1 MVSHAIAPTT
11 YGGRESKF
19 GFVAVFRT
27 ENELGI
33 VENISVDCKGDST
46 DGYNLFLTIEIAD
59 DDNKNHLL
67 TFAFSHFTFSLLNR
81 IILRRSMG
89 TENLPVAHTKSSQ
102 NRLPLFAAD
111 FADYYSD

>member
-67 TFAFSHFTFSLLNR
+67 TVAFSHFTFSLLNR

-89 TENLPVAHTKSSQ
+89 TENLPVAHTQSSQ
-102 NRLPLFAAD
+102 DRLPLFSAD
-111 FADYYSD
+111 FGICIH

>member
-59 DDNKNHLL
+59 DDNKNHLP
-67 TFAFSHFTFSLLNR
+67 TQRQNIAAF
-81 IILRRSMG
+81 
-89 TENLPVAHTKSSQ
+89 
-102 NRLPLFAAD
+102 
-111 FADYYSD
+111 

>member
-33 VENISVDCKGDST
+33 VDT
-46 DGYNLFLTIEIAD
+46 F
-59 DDNKNHLL
+59 LL
-67 TFAFSHFTFSLLNR
+67 TAKAILLMDITFSSLSKLQMT
-81 IILRRSMG
+81 IIKTTCLHSLSLISLFRYL
-89 TENLPVAHTKSSQ
+89 TE
-102 NRLPLFAAD
+102 
-111 FADYYSD
+111 

>member
-1 MVSHAIAPTT
+1 MPLVKSNLFQRIKKPPYIVVSHAIAPTT

-46 DGYNLFLTIEIAD
+46 YGYNLFLTIEIAD
-59 DDNKNHLL
+59 DDNKNHL
-67 TFAFSHFTFSLLNR
+67 
-81 IILRRSMG
+81 
-89 TENLPVAHTKSSQ
+89 
-102 NRLPLFAAD
+102 
-111 FADYYSD
+111 

>member
-33 VENISVDCKGDST
+33 VENISVDCKGDSSGMGALYLCLGST
-46 DGYNLFLTIEIAD
+46 FLCLGTVWL
-59 DDNKNHLL
+59 NKDKDKKDK
-67 TFAFSHFTFSLLNR
+67 
-81 IILRRSMG
+81 
-89 TENLPVAHTKSSQ
+89 EDK
-102 NRLPLFAAD
+102 
-111 FADYYSD
+111 